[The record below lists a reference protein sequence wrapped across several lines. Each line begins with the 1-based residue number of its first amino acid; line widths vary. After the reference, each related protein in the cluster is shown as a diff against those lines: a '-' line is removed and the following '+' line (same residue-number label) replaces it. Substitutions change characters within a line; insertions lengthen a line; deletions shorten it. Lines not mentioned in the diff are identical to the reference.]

1 VIKILSSD
9 QIKAWDAYT
18 IQEEPIASIDLME
31 RACQAFVTW
40 FVERFDASNK
50 IGIVCG
56 TGNNG
61 GDGLGIARL
70 LNDWNYPVTVWIV
83 RGSANETNDFATNL
97 KRLDNKISISEITT
111 EVDSKLFADC
121 TVLIDAIFGS
131 GLNRPLEGI
140 YSNVIDCLNRYPNIK
155 IAVDVPSGLRTDQH
169 STGSIL
175 KANHTVTFQVPKLA
189 FLQPEN
195 YEFVG
200 EWHLVDIGLH
210 KKYLKDLESNYSLV
224 TLKTVKRILKPRSKF
239 DHKGK
244 FGHALL
250 IAGSTGKMGACILS
264 ACSALRS
271 GLGLLTV
278 HVPNSGYQ
286 IIQTAV
292 PEAMATVDQSS
303 DFFSGREIEDF
314 YSTIGIGPGLGQ
326 ATETVNALEY
336 LLTNFKKPIVLD
348 ADALNI
354 LSANPTF
361 LALIPQGSIL
371 TPHPGEFERLVGKW
385 ANDFDKL
392 EKLKDLSV
400 RIQSIIVLK
409 GANTIIATP
418 DKKLIFNT
426 TGNPGMA
433 TGGSGDVLTGILTS
447 LLAQSYLATEA
458 AILAV
463 FLHGLAGD
471 LAARDKGQNSL
482 IAGDIIDFLPAA
494 FRKIELQSI

>member
-1 VIKILSSD
+1 MIKILSSD

-18 IQEEPIASIDLME
+18 IQNEPILSIDLME

-50 IGIVCG
+50 VGIVCG

-70 LNDWNYPVTVWIV
+70 LNDWNYPVKVWIV
-83 RGSANETNDFATNL
+83 KGSVSESIDFLANL
-97 KRLDNKISISEITT
+97 KKLDTKILVSEITSDADC
-111 EVDSKLFADC
+111 ELFADR
-121 TVLIDAIFGS
+121 TILIDAIFGS
-131 GLNRPLEGI
+131 GLNRPLEGV
-140 YSNVIDCLNRYPNIK
+140 YAKVIDCLNRSQKVK
-155 IAVDVPSGLRTDQH
+155 IAVDVPSGLRIDQH
-169 STGSIL
+169 SSGTIL
-175 KANHTVTFQVPKLA
+175 KANYTLTFQVPKLA

-200 EWHLVDIGLH
+200 EWHIVDIGLN
-210 KKYLKDLESNYSLV
+210 KKYAREVDSDHSLI
-224 TLKTVKRILKPRSKF
+224 TLKSVKKILKPRSKF

-250 IAGSTGKMGACILS
+250 IAGSKGKMGACILAS
-264 ACSALRS
+264 RSALRS

-278 HVPNSGYQ
+278 HVPQSGYI

-314 YSTIGIGPGLGQ
+314 YTTVGIGPGLGQ
-326 ATETVNALEY
+326 APETVNALEY
-336 LLTNFKKPIVLD
+336 LLTSFKKPIVLD

-354 LSANPTF
+354 LSANPKL

-385 ANDFDKL
+385 VDDFDKL
-392 EKLKDLSV
+392 EKLKDLAV
-400 RIQSIIVLK
+400 RIQSVVILK
-409 GANTIIATP
+409 GAYTVIASP
-418 DKKLIFNT
+418 DKKLIFNS

-433 TGGSGDVLTGILTS
+433 TGGSGDVLTGILTG
-447 LLAQSYLATEA
+447 LLAQSYSTTDAS
-458 AILAV
+458 IIGV
-463 FLHGLAGD
+463 YLHGLAGD
-471 LAARDKGQNSL
+471 LAAREKGQKSL
-482 IAGDIIDFLPAA
+482 IAGDIVDFLPTA
-494 FRKIELQSI
+494 FKKVE